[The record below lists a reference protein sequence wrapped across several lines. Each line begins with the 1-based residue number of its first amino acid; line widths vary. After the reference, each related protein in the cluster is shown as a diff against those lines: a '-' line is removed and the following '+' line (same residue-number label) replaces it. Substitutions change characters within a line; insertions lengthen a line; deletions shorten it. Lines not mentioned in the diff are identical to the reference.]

1 MRCAP
6 LLLLLASLLLGGCLA
21 AEPVDEPFWVVEE
34 ISDGPPVRDLM
45 QAALMA
51 MVRAEFPPG
60 EIDEAGGVA
69 TSGWDVHLAAYSNR
83 GYRSQAVIE
92 VEPGPAPRSYV
103 LRARVRTQIN
113 AEIHEPLEPAKA
125 KWEDRREDP
134 ARARVVMRQ
143 LLIQVTPRSG
153 RGARRVVPDQPQT
166 PR

>member
-1 MRCAP
+1 MRRP
-6 LLLLLASLLLGGCLA
+6 LVPLLLASLALGGCLA

-34 ISDGPPVRDLM
+34 IVDGPPARDLM

-51 MVRAEFPPG
+51 MVRADFPPG

-83 GYRSQAVIE
+83 GYRSQAVVE
-92 VEPGPAPRSYV
+92 VAPGAEPRSYV

-113 AEIHEPLEPAKA
+113 AEIHEPLEPTKA

-143 LLIQVTPRSG
+143 LLIQISPRSG
-153 RGARRVVPDQPQT
+153 RGARRAAADQAQVP
-166 PR
+166 R